1 MIYADNS
8 ASTFFK
14 PDCVINAVTNAIRFL
29 PANPGR
35 SGHSLS
41 LKGARLV
48 ENTRR
53 KLLDYLGA
61 DGEVIFTANCTDALN
76 LAILGTIER
85 GHVITSVY
93 EHNSVLRPLFHLKR
107 LGRIALTVVAPKRG
121 LTLTVDDFLPAFQRD
136 TVAVVVTHVS
146 NVTGAISPLFKLGE
160 LCRSRGVLFIVDG
173 AQSVGYTTVDMK
185 KTNIDMLALAPHKG
199 LHAVQGVGALVVRGG
214 VKLNPIRFGG
224 TGTSSLSLTQPTDFP
239 DGYESGTLP
248 TPAIAG
254 LNSAISWC
262 EKNDLQ
268 NKRIMQNLG
277 EYLFEKLSAVA
288 GVKIFQPENALHG
301 LLSFSVPSL
310 PSDYITEILSNE
322 YDICARGGI
331 HCAPLTHRFL
341 SSEKTGLTRLS
352 LGIDNTTTQID
363 YIASAIAEITKKH

>member
-121 LTLTVDDFLPAFQRD
+121 LTLSADDFLPAFQRD

-146 NVTGAISPLFKLGE
+146 NVTGAISPLFKLGDAE
-160 LCRSRGVLFIVDG
+160 AASRKEDLFGLRHLPCGCCG
-173 AQSVGYTTVDMK
+173 AV
-185 KTNIDMLALAPHKG
+185 P
-199 LHAVQGVGALVVRGG
+199 AV
-214 VKLNPIRFGG
+214 
-224 TGTSSLSLTQPTDFP
+224 
-239 DGYESGTLP
+239 
-248 TPAIAG
+248 
-254 LNSAISWC
+254 
-262 EKNDLQ
+262 
-268 NKRIMQNLG
+268 
-277 EYLFEKLSAVA
+277 
-288 GVKIFQPENALHG
+288 
-301 LLSFSVPSL
+301 
-310 PSDYITEILSNE
+310 
-322 YDICARGGI
+322 
-331 HCAPLTHRFL
+331 
-341 SSEKTGLTRLS
+341 
-352 LGIDNTTTQID
+352 
-363 YIASAIAEITKKH
+363 